1 MSLARRALAAFL
13 CAALAVQPA
22 FAAVQSAVSGSVP
35 AVSVVAP
42 LAGNTLTQLPALPLA
57 GLSAPLLGAGLDVRT
72 LTLPPLASGASV
84 SATLPSAAGATSLT
98 VPAAASAFV
107 RPGASRLTLPAGSE
121 KSTAAQD
128 VARIAIAADKAV
140 EGVSRASGPQASA
153 QAGDQFSQLTG
164 ELTVRPTASELGAP
178 VDGALGSAGAPL
190 AKPTAASGNDKSS
203 TVEPPQ
209 PPAPKKAGFFQV
221 FRDPARN
228 RAFWRYVSGYS
239 LFLFGFEMYV
249 VGMPYLISS
258 LTTNS
263 LKEHKD
269 ARAGNA
275 EAVKELIR
283 SNRSLSRIAHWA
295 AQGLSYIAIPLFTR
309 NVETDGPRKWLV
321 RSMLLR
327 AAALAGVPLL
337 FFATGL
343 VSLPVA
349 MWILFGLVAAQSFF
363 QGVSVTTEGAATTKM
378 LGDKS
383 VTPEER
389 TRANSVLTVVG
400 AIIAIIGPVVAGQIA
415 GIGPVLGKGGV
426 GGAVIYGIYAGVMA
440 LTGLIYATI
449 KMFGGKGKDSVAAG
463 TATATTGPPAEAAPK
478 GLGGTLK
485 SLWASIKDGTRM
497 MWKDRL
503 LRTMVLL
510 STVSALFS
518 DPLVFNVLPEYVE
531 GLVAKNPGTLGALM
545 NVPGVGWFLKTL
557 VATPMGNF
565 ALMVVMASVGS
576 IVAAALMKPLTR
588 LFTKL
593 GFKTDEALTIP
604 FYFIAA
610 LEFPLFLLMISMPTM
625 FGAVA
630 LYGLQALS
638 VGFIGI
644 AIQGLYQKNLGSRKD
659 GDVNKI
665 LAADSLVGI
674 AAAIVSTVVYGFI
687 LTGIAIHTSMIIAAV
702 ATGAVALLRLAAP
715 FLSFTKS
722 QRRPPPPPPQDQ
734 PPAEPEPVPPAH
746 AMPSTGDHNGPNSI
760 LSTHL

>member
-1 MSLARRALAAFL
+1 MKFLRQALALLLA
-13 CAALAVQPA
+13 AALGVQPA
-22 FAAVQSAVSGSVP
+22 FAANRAGAVGAASVSAAPVLAAPVS
-35 AVSVVAP
+35 
-42 LAGNTLTQLPALPLA
+42 LPALPPASLSFTA
-57 GLSAPLLGAGLDVRT
+57 LPPGLSVPSF
-72 LTLPPLASGASV
+72 TLPPAAVGPA
-84 SATLPSAAGATSLT
+84 SATAAPVPGAASASLPPAAAAP
-98 VPAAASAFV
+98 VPAAAAKLAPSV
-107 RPGASRLTLPAGSE
+107 PGAKPS
-121 KSTAAQD
+121 AAD
-128 VARIAIAADKAV
+128 AVARISGAAAKAV
-140 EGVSRASGPQASA
+140 AGVEHAAGPQARE
-153 QAGDQFSQLTG
+153 QASQQFAQLTG
-164 ELTVRPTASELGAP
+164 ELTVRPAGSDAAVPASSSQGA
-178 VDGALGSAGAPL
+178 GAAPL
-190 AKPTAASGNDKSS
+190 AKSSGAPAAKSPE
-203 TVEPPQ
+203 TGPPA
-209 PPAPKKAGFFQV
+209 PAPAPAPKKSGWFQV
-221 FRDPARN
+221 FSDPARN
-228 RAFWRYVSGYS
+228 RAFWRYVSGYG

-263 LKEHKD
+263 LNEHKD
-269 ARAGNA
+269 KRANDA

-283 SNRSLSRIAHWA
+283 SNRSLSRVAHWV
-295 AQGLSYIAIPLFTR
+295 AQGISYAAIPLFTR
-309 NVETDGPRKWLV
+309 NAEQDGPRKWLV

-337 FFATGL
+337 FFATG
-343 VSLPVA
+343 VISLHAA

-383 VTPEER
+383 VTAEER
-389 TRANSVLTVVG
+389 TRANSVLTVV
-400 AIIAIIGPVVAGQIA
+400 AAVIAIIGPAVAGQIA
-415 GIGPVLGKGGV
+415 GIGPVMGKHGV
-426 GGAVIYGIYAGVMA
+426 GGAVIYGIYAAVMA

-449 KMFGGKGKDSVAAG
+449 KMFGGKGSQAAAAKPG
-463 TATATTGPPAEAAPK
+463 EPAAEAAPK
-478 GLGGTLK
+478 GLAGTLK
-485 SLWASIKDGTRM
+485 ALWTSITDGTRM
-497 MWKDRL
+497 MLKDRL

-510 STVSALFS
+510 STMSALFS

-531 GLVAKNPGTLGALM
+531 NLVAKNPGTLGAIM
-545 NVPGVGWFLKTL
+545 GVPGLGWFLKTL

-610 LEFPLFLLMISMPTM
+610 LEFPLFLLMINMPTM
-625 FGAVA
+625 LGAVA

-644 AIQGLYQKNLGSRKD
+644 AIQGLYQKNLGGRKD

-674 AAAIVSTVVYGFI
+674 AAAIVSTVVYGFV

-702 ATGAVALLRLAAP
+702 ATGAVALLRLTAP
-715 FLSFTKS
+715 FLAFSRN
-722 QRRPPPPPPQDQ
+722 QRRPPPPTQDPP
-734 PPAEPEPVPPAH
+734 PKGPVPPAH